1 MKIQKLAKF
10 RFHVNRKVLWTVL
23 GATVVCWNPGSA
35 RAENECKAVFDAGD
49 KLTATPHHGYQ
60 TSTVQTKGAKQET
73 GEDIFVGGAFY
84 VLIHG
89 QWRKSPLTVEQK
101 KNMERENRQNA
112 RNVSCRYL
120 RDEVVNGEA
129 VKVFQAHSETPEL
142 RADSVVWIAK
152 STGLILRQE
161 EDVDSGEGDR
171 SHVSVRYEYRNV
183 SAPAVSH

>member
-1 MKIQKLAKF
+1 MQKLANLGL
-10 RFHVNRKVLWTVL
+10 HVNRTVFWTVV
-23 GATVVCWNPGSA
+23 GAIAVCWNPGSA
-35 RAENECKAVFDAGD
+35 RAQNECKVLFDAAD

-60 TSTVQTKGAKQET
+60 TSTVQAKGAKQET
-73 GEDIFVGGAFY
+73 GEDIFVGGAIY

-89 QWRKSPLTVEQK
+89 KWRKSPTTVEQR

-120 RDEVVNGEA
+120 RDEAVNGEA
-129 VKVFQAHSETPEL
+129 AKVFQAHSETPEL
-142 RADSVVWIAK
+142 KADSVVWIAK
-152 STGLILRQE
+152 GTGLILRQE

-183 SAPAVSH
+183 SAPVISH